1 MFFIEHFQCSV
12 YTIFKTLH
20 FEQGY
25 YYSILSG
32 LLKQLF
38 LYFPVSLCFIFQD
51 ETTPLQLL
59 NSNRPGICLLFV
71 STYFRAIHLFTHI
84 SPISLYLYSLYTPIS
99 LYLSPY
105 SPIPFSYNPN
115 NTFSGV
121 IGALNSG
128 L

>member
-25 YYSILSG
+25 YYLILSG

-84 SPISLYLYSLYTPIS
+84 SPIPYTFIPYIPLYPYTFLLIPQF
-99 LYLSPY
+99 LSHTTPTTLFQE
-105 SPIPFSYNPN
+105 S
-115 NTFSGV
+115 
-121 IGALNSG
+121 
-128 L
+128 